1 MTRGSIEKMK
11 EYVTRTGVSYPAN
24 SKYQLVWNEICAL
37 CQLAE
42 ELPCEAIFLAFNYL
56 DIPELDAIILNELVS
71 KIAWYTAR

>member
-37 CQLAE
+37 RQLAE
-42 ELPCEAIFLAFNYL
+42 ELPCAAIFLAFNYGRAMG
-56 DIPELDAIILNELVS
+56 ERH
-71 KIAWYTAR
+71 ARERKEAATRG